1 MVDIFKYVNQLLCFH
16 QMVVF
21 LVDNTNGLKS
31 KRRCKKC
38 LMEEK

>member
-1 MVDIFKYVNQLLCFH
+1 MVDIFKYVKQLLCFH
-16 QMVVF
+16 ILVVY
-21 LVDNTNGLKS
+21 LVDNTDGLKS